1 MTGISEFM
9 TGDHRRCDGIFAEAE
24 TAVDGGNWELAG
36 EKTNAFI
43 EATEHHF
50 SMEENVLFPAFEA
63 RTGMTQGPTQVM
75 RGEHAQMRE
84 LFVRMRA
91 ALESKDSDDFLGTTE
106 TLLVMMQQHNM
117 KEEGI
122 LYPMTDQHLGGESDS
137 LLEQMQATA

>member
-9 TGDHRRCDGIFAEAE
+9 TGDHRRCDEIFAEAE
-24 TAVDGGNWELAG
+24 AAVDGGDWALAAD
-36 EKTNAFI
+36 KTDAFI
-43 EATEHHF
+43 EATEQHF

-84 LFVRMRA
+84 LFARMRE
-91 ALESKDSDDFLGTTE
+91 ALVNKDGDNFLGTTE

-122 LYPMTDQHLGGESDS
+122 LYPMTDQHLGGESDA
-137 LLEQMQATA
+137 LIEKMQAEG